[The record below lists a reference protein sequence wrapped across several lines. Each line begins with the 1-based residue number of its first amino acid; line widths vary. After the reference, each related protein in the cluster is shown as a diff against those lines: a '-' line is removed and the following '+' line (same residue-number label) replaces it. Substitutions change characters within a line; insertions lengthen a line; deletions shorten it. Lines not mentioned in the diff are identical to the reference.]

1 MRWEIAIRAQ
11 DEAVDLLHDAL
22 IAFPPTTRLYRADV
36 PDHLRALGSYLLTLG
51 YATPQQLI
59 LALHEQRQR
68 AEQGTPWPLGDIL
81 VAQGILHPQVL
92 TAVLLVQLVDRLV
105 VWRGAP
111 PQLLGEH
118 LIAME
123 VLSPMQLAPALHRQI
138 DLRQRGTWT
147 RLGDLLITQ
156 GILDPQSLAVALRAQ
171 QGIDALKP
179 VR

>member
-1 MRWEIAIRAQ
+1 MRWDIAIRAQ

-22 IAFPPTTRLYRADV
+22 IAFPPTTRLYRADI

-51 YATPQQLI
+51 YITPRQIVQ
-59 LALHEQRQR
+59 ALREQRLR
-68 AEQGTPWPLGDIL
+68 AEQGAPWPMGDIL

-111 PQLLGEH
+111 PRLLGEH

-123 VLSPMQLAPALHRQI
+123 TLSPIELAPALQRQI
-138 DLRQRGTWT
+138 ELRQKGTWV
-147 RLGDLLITQ
+147 RLGDLLTTQ
-156 GILDPQSLAVALRAQ
+156 GILDQQSLAEALQAQ
-171 QGIDALKP
+171 QHIVVPKP
-179 VR
+179 TG